1 MGREIRK
8 WELIG
13 IAVIASVGAA
23 MHFAFEGSGELP
35 VVGVFAAVNES
46 VWEHLK
52 LTYWPALLYA
62 AIEYPRVKKL
72 TGNFIAAKT
81 ASLYVMPAAIV
92 GLFYA
97 YTTITGTESLA
108 ADITI
113 FVVAIA
119 LGQLVSYRL
128 LLRKPFPRL
137 FVPALIGLVF
147 LGVIFGVFTF
157 HTPHF
162 AIFRDPVSGGYGIP

>member
-1 MGREIRK
+1 VGREIRK

-13 IAVIASVGAA
+13 IAVISCVGAA
-23 MHFAFEGSGELP
+23 MHFAFDGSGKLP

-52 LTYWPALLYA
+52 LTYWPTLLYA

-72 TGNFIAAKT
+72 TQ
-81 ASLYVMPAAIV
+81 SLYVMPAAIV
-92 GLFYA
+92 GLYYA
-97 YTTITGTESLA
+97 YTAITHTESLT

-113 FVVAIA
+113 FVVAVA
-119 LGQLVSYRL
+119 LGQLASYRL
-128 LLRKPFPRL
+128 LLRKPSPHL

-147 LGVIFGVFTF
+147 LGVVFGVFTF
-157 HTPHF
+157 RTPHLT
-162 AIFRDPVSGGYGIP
+162 IFRDPVSGGYGIP